1 MFLVVIVR
9 KSDGGLMI
17 FKTQSELENY
27 LLQKMQNAII
37 KTQERVYQIIGRF
50 VREYYTEFTPE
61 VYERT
66 YQLYRS
72 LVMSKIEPTEKGYK
86 CYIYFD
92 LNKLDYQM
100 KSFTRNPVNNG
111 YMNPF
116 THKVSSDGSFP
127 NPKGSAEK
135 TLYSAAHGSHGGYRV
150 GTAIFD
156 DPLKIINVEAINTLK
171 DMLRAEGIPVK

>member
-1 MFLVVIVR
+1 MLSIIIII
-9 KSDGGLMI
+9 KSDGDFMV
-17 FKTQSELENY
+17 FKTQSELESY
-27 LLQKMQNAII
+27 LLQKMKNVII

-50 VREYYTEFTPE
+50 VKEYYVEFTPE

-72 LVMSKIEPTEKGYK
+72 LVMSKIESTGKGYK
-86 CYIYFD
+86 CYVYFD

-100 KSFTRNPVNNG
+100 KSFTKIPVDNG
-111 YMNPF
+111 YLNPF
-116 THKVSSDGSFP
+116 THKVSSNGIFS

-135 TLYSAAHGSHGGYRV
+135 TLSAAAHGSHGGYQS

-171 DMLRAEGIPVK
+171 NMLRAEGIPVR